1 LTRVLV
7 KGQVT
12 MMEKT
17 AFDEWCVL
25 RVVGETV
32 QTVGYVWATEEE
44 AAISEAIKRF
54 GPVGRGQSLVAHR
67 VPQPSRKLK

>member
-1 LTRVLV
+1 MTRVLV

-17 AFDEWCVL
+17 AVEEWCIL
-25 RVVGETV
+25 SVVGETV
-32 QTVGYVWATEEE
+32 QTVGYFWAIDEE

-54 GPVGRGQSLVAHR
+54 GPVGRDQLVAHR
-67 VPQPSRKLK
+67 VPQPSPQK